1 MTSRMEGIMLLKTKF
16 LLAKAWPWALR
27 KSYLK
32 CSLFLAALKKQTF
45 HLLWLLSQSPLYWA
59 KDIFQAH
66 MFRFFPIGF
75 WFYPE
80 SHMWERGTSQSP
92 DYRGMYFW
100 AFAPGAAHSFMPVS
114 PWLVPQDED
123 SAWDAEHPCSK
134 GNRRRHT
141 IGYQHTRFS
150 YAFRSCFGQGL
161 PCLAIN
167 EALLPLFHII
177 SNQNHNPKAKGC
189 DI

>member
-75 WFYPE
+75 
-80 SHMWERGTSQSP
+80 
-92 DYRGMYFW
+92 
-100 AFAPGAAHSFMPVS
+100 
-114 PWLVPQDED
+114 
-123 SAWDAEHPCSK
+123 
-134 GNRRRHT
+134 
-141 IGYQHTRFS
+141 
-150 YAFRSCFGQGL
+150 
-161 PCLAIN
+161 
-167 EALLPLFHII
+167 
-177 SNQNHNPKAKGC
+177 
-189 DI
+189 